1 MKKLICILVVCVMI
15 SISLPAMAADC
26 IITADE
32 TAATDSGAAVVTL
45 KIENNPGMALGKVR
59 ISFDNTKLIPVSV
72 SRGELLTN
80 AYSFT
85 SNIDDESI
93 DAAELDYV
101 TVSWMNMA
109 NIIGDGNI
117 ASVEFAV
124 VGNPTEDAVID
135 VEVSELANMMSEDI
149 TASAKDGKV
158 TFGNGGDGNDNG
170 GIEVGISS
178 TTLAK
183 NDTGIGGSM
192 NLSVYSSEAT
202 SAAFIFSIF
211 DGAGTLAAV
220 ALKDNVALKAGIN
233 EVPLGEI
240 RANVPAGTACAV
252 KVYMWNSVRGMV
264 PLTDEPI
271 TQVYR

>member
-1 MKKLICILVVCVMI
+1 MI
-15 SISLPAMAADC
+15 MISLPAMAADC
-26 IITADE
+26 VISADE
-32 TAATDSGAAVVTL
+32 TAATDAGAAVVTL

-72 SRGELLTN
+72 SRGKLLTN

-109 NIIGDGNI
+109 NITGDGNI

-149 TASAKDGKV
+149 TASTSDGKV
-158 TFGNGGDGNDNG
+158 TFGNGGGGNDNG

-192 NLSVYSSEAT
+192 NLSVYSPEAI

-220 ALKDNVALKAGIN
+220 TLKDNIALKAGIN
-233 EVPLGEI
+233 EVTLGEI
-240 RANVPAGTACAV
+240 RANAPAGMACYV